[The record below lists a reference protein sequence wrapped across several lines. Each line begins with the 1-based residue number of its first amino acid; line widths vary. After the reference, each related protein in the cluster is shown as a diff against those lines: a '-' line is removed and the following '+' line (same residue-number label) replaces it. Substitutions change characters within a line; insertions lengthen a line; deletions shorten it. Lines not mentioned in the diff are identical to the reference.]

1 MARRHGLQL
10 GDWDSVF
17 GRLEELVLANSGED
31 EFEELF
37 KLIVAKLWVEKR
49 GGEFGAGTTP
59 GEAHRSVEA
68 QLAGAARAWPG
79 ILEAAHTHLTPDH
92 LQVCVDAIR
101 EIEFSDTH
109 LEVLDSMFESL
120 VSRSSKGSK
129 GQYFTPR
136 HVVDCCVQIAAP
148 GPEERIIDPAC
159 GSGGFLVH
167 AFNYAQERHGVSP
180 AQYGARCLWGADL
193 DSRALRVAKALMVV
207 AGDGGTNLYRAN
219 SLLRPEVQLELTDSD
234 QPTTTLEDVLR
245 SRLRGFSGFD
255 VVLTNPPFAGE
266 IREPG
271 MLQGYSLANG
281 KHRIERDVLF
291 LERSLELLRPGG
303 RIAIVLPYNKLG
315 ASQWLGLR
323 EWLLRRARVVAVL
336 GLGRHTFQPHTAQKA
351 EVLFATKRE
360 STLRSVPDEPVL
372 FMVSEKE
379 GKDSKGKAVGRV
391 GASSDQPA
399 WLRLDHDLADAVD
412 AFREFVDRY
421 SIPWGGVVS

>member
-1 MARRHGLQL
+1 MARRHGLQI

-49 GGEFGAGTTP
+49 DGEFGAGATP
-59 GEAHRSVEA
+59 SEVHGAMEA

-79 ILEAAHTHLTPDH
+79 ILEETHTRLSPNH

-101 EIEFSDTH
+101 EIHFSDTH
-109 LEVLDSMFESL
+109 LEVLDGMFESL

-136 HVVDCCVQIAAP
+136 HVVDCCVRITAP
-148 GPEERIIDPAC
+148 GPAETIIDPAC

-167 AFNYAQERHGVSP
+167 AFNYAQQYHGVD
-180 AQYGARCLWGADL
+180 AAEYGARCLWGADL
-193 DSRALRVAKALMVV
+193 DSRALRVAKALMLI
-207 AGDGGTNLYRAN
+207 AGDGSTNLYRAN
-219 SLLRPEVQLELTDSD
+219 SLLRPEMQLELAETD

-245 SRLRGFSGFD
+245 SRLRNFPGFD

-271 MLQGYSLANG
+271 MLQGYSLARG
-281 KHRIERDVLF
+281 KHRIDRDVLF
-291 LERSLELLRPGG
+291 IERSLELLRPGG

-315 ASQWLGLR
+315 ASQWSGLR

-351 EVLFATKRE
+351 EVLFAVKRD

-372 FMVSEKE
+372 FMVSEKD
-379 GKDSKGKAVGRV
+379 GKDSKGRAVARAG
-391 GASSDQPA
+391 SSLEQPA
-399 WLRLDHDLADAVD
+399 WLRLDHDLGDAVE
-412 AFREFVDRY
+412 AFAEFIENHA
-421 SIPWGGVVS
+421 IPWGGVVR